1 MSNTATPETEAQGP
15 VTLGSDTIAAL
26 ESAWADI
33 HDRHPD
39 VIPNVVFIM
48 GTGRKG
54 NRGGLTLG
62 HVTLSPNWS
71 SYRPADSDPE
81 AEVERYHEVFI
92 AAETL
97 AQHPVRLLQTLIHEA
112 AHTVAITRGVK
123 DVSRQNR
130 YHNKRFRAICEEMGL
145 AWQHLD
151 YRPPSYETGNPVF
164 ADHPDYDPEL
174 PSSPRSNP
182 KYLTTEAK
190 ADDVIGYSDMEITE
204 ETAEAY
210 VDTLTSLDTH
220 VSVQGAPVKLSASA
234 PKRRRTVCMY
244 AWHAVTEDIGSFEA
258 LVDTLGEVPD
268 DGEIQ
273 RIGVQVY
280 EGLKARDLLADHLYW
295 IEEV

>member
-1 MSNTATPETEAQGP
+1 MSNTTQTEATGP
-15 VTLGSDTIAAL
+15 VSLGSDTIAAL

-39 VIPNVVFIM
+39 VIPNVVFI
-48 GTGRKG
+48 TGSGRQGK
-54 NRGGLTLG
+54 RAGLKMG

-71 SYRPADSDPE
+71 THTPADADPE
-81 AEVERYHEVFI
+81 APVDRFHEVFI

-145 AWQHLD
+145 AWQHLAYKVVLNED
-151 YRPPSYETGNPVF
+151 GLRTVV
-164 ADHPDYDPEL
+164 DHPDFDPDL
-174 PSSPRSNP
+174 PEAIRSNP
-182 KYLTTEAK
+182 RWLTCEAK

-210 VDTLTSLDTH
+210 VDTLTNLDSN
-220 VSVQGAPVKLSASA
+220 VSVQGAPVQLSAAA
-234 PKRRRTVCMY
+234 PRRRRTVCLIPSNG
-244 AWHAVTEDIGSFEA
+244 WTEQLEDYDD
-258 LVDTLGEVPD
+258 LVDTLGEVPE

-273 RIGVQVY
+273 RIGVVVY
-280 EGLKARDLLADHLYW
+280 EGLKSRGLLVPHLFW

>member
-1 MSNTATPETEAQGP
+1 MTNTTPTEATGP

-39 VIPNVVFIM
+39 VIPNVVFIT
-48 GTGRKG
+48 GSGRKG

-71 SYRPADSDPE
+71 TYRKAEDDPE
-81 AEVERYHEVFI
+81 AEVDRFHEVFI

-112 AHTVAITRGVK
+112 AHTIAITRGVK

-145 AWQHLD
+145 AWQHLA
-151 YRPPSYETGNPVF
+151 YRVVKGDDGLGNVV
-164 ADHPDYDPEL
+164 DHPDYDPDQPEAIRTN
-174 PSSPRSNP
+174 PR
-182 KYLTTEAK
+182 YLTCEAK

-204 ETAEAY
+204 ETAESY
-210 VDTLTSLDTH
+210 VDTLTNLDSH
-220 VSVQGAPVKLSASA
+220 VSVQGAPVKLAASA

-258 LVDTLGEVPD
+258 LVDTLGEVPEES
-268 DGEIQ
+268 EIQ

-280 EGLKARDLLADHLYW
+280 EGLKARDLLAHHLYW

>member
-1 MSNTATPETEAQGP
+1 MTNTTTPTEATGP
-15 VTLGSDTIAAL
+15 VSLGSETIAAL

-39 VIPNVVFIM
+39 VIPNVVFI
-48 GTGRKG
+48 TGSGRQGK
-54 NRGGLTLG
+54 RAGLKMG

-71 SYRPADSDPE
+71 TYRMPDADPE
-81 AEVERYHEVFI
+81 AEVDRFHEVFI

-130 YHNKRFRAICEEMGL
+130 YHNRRFRTICEEMGL
-145 AWQHLD
+145 AWQHLAYKVVLNED
-151 YRPPSYETGNPVF
+151 GLRNVV
-164 ADHPDYDPEL
+164 DHPDFDPDRAEAIRTN
-174 PSSPRSNP
+174 PRW
-182 KYLTTEAK
+182 LTCEAK

-204 ETAEAY
+204 ETAESY
-210 VDTLTSLDTH
+210 VDTLTNLVEN
-220 VSVQGAPVKLSASA
+220 VSVQGAPVQLAASA
-234 PKRRRTVCMY
+234 PKRRRTVCLIPSNG
-244 AWHAVTEDIGSFEA
+244 WTEQLESYEM
-258 LVDTLGEVPD
+258 LVDWLGEVPE

-280 EGLKARDLLADHLYW
+280 EGLKSRGLLVPHLFW